1 MPIPLSHII
10 AFACFSYITDLL
22 VWLIPFIFNPSD
34 YVPQIDSPVPDQLN
48 NGLMTYVPHPLITLP
63 MLPQLTTPAPSG
75 YFDIQPTS
83 PIPLGYFGPMMEL
96 STTLEPPCGKLCNNG
111 CFTRYIF

>member
-10 AFACFSYITDLL
+10 AFACLNIVSDLL
-22 VWLIPFIFNPSD
+22 VWLIPFIYNPSN
-34 YVPQIDSPVPDQLN
+34 YVPQIDSPVPDQPN

-63 MLPQLTTPAPSG
+63 VPPQPTSLVPSG
-75 YFDIQPTS
+75 YYDIQPAS
-83 PIPLGYFGPMMEL
+83 PIPLDYFGSMMEL
-96 STTLEPPCGKLCNNG
+96 STTLEPSCGKLCNNR